1 MPGSETLGGPS
12 TDGAPDATAAG
23 AVASAPSA
31 PLPARR
37 SVRTV
42 DFSQPTKFSSD
53 QQRRISRALE
63 TFCQT
68 ATARLSA
75 ELRTPL
81 ELEVSGSM
89 QLAWLMA
96 QRKLSGSSLSALLD
110 VAPTGTRMLLV
121 GDLAFVLMGVECLLG
136 GSPTR
141 PPEERRL
148 SEIDWVLIRRLFD
161 SIVAQLSAAWS
172 DLGHLQLSVGEIE
185 QQSEAIQIAS
195 VSEPTLMIRIATRFS
210 ASEGSLTLLIPW
222 MAIESVADQLS
233 GHDAHVAHDDADS
246 AVAIERALGTAA
258 VTLRA
263 EVSRRLAR
271 GRGRAR
277 PEAGEHRRV
286 RCAGRQWGVGVHR
299 GPPGGSRAP
308 GPQRRSAR
316 GAHRDEDRQPPATA
330 MSTPEELHEQLLQAC
345 VQGAHGALYER
356 CDDGVQAGDMSRLA
370 DDAPLAGG
378 ADLPRRVCHR
388 RAGRRCAGRRVAV
401 HERRRALARWRSA
414 RSTRCPP
421 RRARSRSAMA
431 TSRPH
436 ASGAPR

>member
-1 MPGSETLGGPS
+1 MPGSDTLGGAS
-12 TDGAPDATAAG
+12 TDGAPDAGA
-23 AVASAPSA
+23 AVAAAPAS
-31 PLPARR
+31 PPTARR

-96 QRKLSGSSLSALLD
+96 QRRLSGSSLSALLD

-121 GDLAFVLMGVECLLG
+121 GDLPFVLMGVECLLG

-161 SIVAQLSAAWS
+161 SIVAQLSAAWA
-172 DLGHLQLSVGEIE
+172 DLGHLQLSVAEIE

-195 VSEPTLMIRIATRFS
+195 VSEPTLMFRIATRFS
-210 ASEGSLTLLIPW
+210 ASEGSLSLLIPW
-222 MAIESVADQLS
+222 MAIESVADQLG
-233 GHDAHVAHDDADS
+233 GHDTRVSHDDEDS

-263 EVSRRLAR
+263 EVTGASLAVEDVLALKPGSVIEFGVPADNGVSVFIEDRLVALGRPGRNGGRRAVRIETKTVNRRRLR
-271 GRGRAR
+271 
-277 PEAGEHRRV
+277 
-286 RCAGRQWGVGVHR
+286 
-299 GPPGGSRAP
+299 
-308 GPQRRSAR
+308 
-316 GAHRDEDRQPPATA
+316 
-330 MSTPEELHEQLLQAC
+330 
-345 VQGAHGALYER
+345 
-356 CDDGVQAGDMSRLA
+356 
-370 DDAPLAGG
+370 
-378 ADLPRRVCHR
+378 
-388 RAGRRCAGRRVAV
+388 
-401 HERRRALARWRSA
+401 
-414 RSTRCPP
+414 
-421 RRARSRSAMA
+421 
-431 TSRPH
+431 
-436 ASGAPR
+436 